1 LHITFINILT
11 EMRITKKF
19 LALTKKTY
27 PHGKEHELI
36 DHLPKGYQQDGLGN
50 FYLQIGD
57 KPSTMFTCHLDTADR
72 TQSKVNHVF
81 QGNII
86 KTDGKSILGADD
98 KAGMTVIL
106 YMISKGVPGLYYFFI
121 GEEVGCVGSR
131 KLAAIW
137 KDTEFSKY
145 VTKVVSFDR
154 RGTGSVITHQMFGR
168 CCSDEFAKELADR
181 LNAAGCGLSMRLD
194 DTGILTDSAKFMPLV
209 SECTNI
215 SVGYESE
222 HTCGESQDIEF
233 LKKIA
238 RAASLIDWETLPS
251 KRDPKEEDDSDYY
264 GWGSFGSRYDYG
276 NYSEKE
282 EKSKWTEENYTHV
295 KLDGKTKRVYIS
307 NDQIEEEK
315 ALIYRWLG
323 DHPEYYDIQSVV
335 WNGNSLYFESRNGMM
350 EFAGTRSELMDMIP
364 ELASIP
370 KSAISEV
377 FPGRRRTFI
386 NAL

>member
-1 LHITFINILT
+1 MPITFINILT

-36 DHLPKGYQQDGLGN
+36 DHLPKGHQQDGLGN

-121 GEEVGCVGSR
+121 GEEVGCVGSK

-137 KDTEFSKY
+137 KDTEFSKH

-154 RGTGSVITHQMFGR
+154 RGNESIITHQMFGR
-168 CCSDEFAKELADR
+168 CCSDEFAKELAGR
-181 LNAAGCGLSMRLD
+181 LNAAGCGLSMQLD
-194 DTGILTDSAKFMPLV
+194 DTGILTDSAKFMQLV
-209 SECTNI
+209 PECTNI
-215 SVGYESE
+215 SVGYQAE
-222 HTCGESQDIEF
+222 HTLGESQDIEF
-233 LKKIA
+233 LKNIA
-238 RAASLIDWETLPS
+238 RAASLIDWETLPA
-251 KRDPKEEDDSDYY
+251 KRDPKEEDEYDYY
-264 GWGSFGSRYDYG
+264 GWGSFGSKYDYG

-307 NDQIEEEK
+307 NDQVEEEK
-315 ALIYRWLG
+315 ALIYKWLA
-323 DHPEYYDIQSVV
+323 DHPEYYDIQSIV
-335 WNGNSLYFESRNGMM
+335 WNGNSLYFEARSGLI
-350 EFAGTRSELMDMIP
+350 EFVGTRSELMDMIP
-364 ELASIP
+364 ELGSIP

-377 FPGRRRTFI
+377 FPGKRRTFI

>member
-1 LHITFINILT
+1 
-11 EMRITKKF
+11 MRITKKF
-19 LALTKKTY
+19 LSLTKKTY

-36 DHLPKGYQQDGLGN
+36 CHLPEGYQEDGLGN
-50 FYLQIGD
+50 FYLQIGEN
-57 KPSTMFTCHLDTADR
+57 PSTMFTCHLDTADKS
-72 TQSKVNHVF
+72 QSKVCHVF
-81 QGNII
+81 QDNII

-131 KLAAIW
+131 KLASIW
-137 KDTEFSKY
+137 KETEFSKY
-145 VTKVVSFDR
+145 ITKVVSFDR
-154 RGTGSVITHQMFGR
+154 RGNESIITHQMFGR
-168 CCSDEFAKELADR
+168 CCSDEFAKELASR
-181 LNAAGCGLSMRLD
+181 LNASGCGLSMKLD
-194 DTGILTDSAKFMPLV
+194 DTGILTDSAKFMQLV
-209 SECTNI
+209 PECTNI
-215 SVGYESE
+215 SVGYQAE
-222 HTCGESQDIEF
+222 HTFGESQDIEF

-238 RAASLIDWETLPS
+238 RAASLIDWETLPA
-251 KRDPKEEDDSDYY
+251 KRDPKEEDDYDYY
-264 GWGSFGSRYDYG
+264 GWGSSGVSKYDYG

-307 NDQIEEEK
+307 NDQVEEEK
-315 ALIYRWLG
+315 ALIYKWLA

-335 WNGNSLYFESRNGMM
+335 WNGNSLYFEARSGLI
-350 EFAGTRSELMDMIP
+350 EFVGTRSELMDMIP

-370 KSAISEV
+370 RSAISEV
-377 FPGRRRTFI
+377 FPGKRKTFI